1 MSQITIQCR
10 LFADETARQYLWELM
25 CDRNTPLV
33 NELLRLVAL
42 HPDFPTWRSKGK
54 LPTAEVTK
62 LAKTLKTDPRF
73 SNQPAKFHI
82 SAEKTAL
89 YTFKS
94 WLAIQKR
101 TQQQLEGK
109 LSWLR
114 MLRTNEESIADCGQD
129 LDQIRKKAQA
139 LILRYQS
146 AEDSAESKK
155 HLHKSLYQAYERTED
170 SLSRSAVAYLL
181 RNRCQIPSDTYD
193 RLRTKTTA
201 LFPTLLV

>member
-1 MSQITIQCR
+1 VPTICR
-10 LFADETARQYLWELM
+10 RNRQTISVGTDVRSRSVCLQN
-25 CDRNTPLV
+25 RNTPLV
-33 NELLRLVAL
+33 NELLHLVAL

-114 MLRTNEESIADCGQD
+114 MLRTNEESLA
-129 LDQIRKKAQA
+129 
-139 LILRYQS
+139 
-146 AEDSAESKK
+146 
-155 HLHKSLYQAYERTED
+155 
-170 SLSRSAVAYLL
+170 
-181 RNRCQIPSDTYD
+181 
-193 RLRTKTTA
+193 
-201 LFPTLLV
+201 